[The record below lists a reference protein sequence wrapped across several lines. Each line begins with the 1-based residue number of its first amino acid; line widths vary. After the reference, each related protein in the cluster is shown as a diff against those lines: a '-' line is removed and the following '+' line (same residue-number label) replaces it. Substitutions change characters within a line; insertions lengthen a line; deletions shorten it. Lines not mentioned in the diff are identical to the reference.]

1 MSGKT
6 NYRRIAGNLRKD
18 VEALCR
24 QLEALR
30 EAVNDLT
37 TQKAEIE
44 QENKRLLDLLENER
58 AASHLLRMDAN
69 VEKDRRTIAENE
81 NFTLKRSLALYANAE
96 GGRADVARLLPT
108 HQINRSGH
116 IA

>member
-6 NYRRIAGNLRKD
+6 NYRSVAGNLRKD
-18 VEALCR
+18 VEALRR
-24 QLEALR
+24 QLEELR
-30 EAVNDLT
+30 EAVDAFT

-44 QENKRLLDLLENER
+44 QENKRLLVLFENER
-58 AASHLLRMDAN
+58 AANHLIRVDAN
-69 VEKDRRTIAENE
+69 VERDRRTIAENE
-81 NFTLKRSLALYANAE
+81 NFTLKRSLALYANDE

>member
-6 NYRRIAGNLRKD
+6 NYRSVAVNLRKD
-18 VEALCR
+18 VEALRR
-24 QLEALR
+24 Q
-30 EAVNDLT
+30 
-37 TQKAEIE
+37 
-44 QENKRLLDLLENER
+44 LENER

-69 VEKDRRTIAENE
+69 LEKERRTIAENE

-108 HQINRSGH
+108 LQIDRSGH

>member
-1 MSGKT
+1 MRGKT
-6 NYRRIAGNLRKD
+6 NYRSVAGNLRKD
-18 VEALCR
+18 VEALRR
-24 QLEALR
+24 QLEELR
-30 EAVNDLT
+30 EAVDDLT

-69 VEKDRRTIAENE
+69 VERDRRTIAENE

>member
-6 NYRRIAGNLRKD
+6 NYRSIAGNLRKD
-18 VEALCR
+18 VEALRR
-24 QLEALR
+24 QLEELR
-30 EAVNDLT
+30 EAIVNLT
-37 TQKAEIE
+37 TQQTELE

-81 NFTLKRSLALYANAE
+81 NFTLKRSLAVYANAE

>member
-6 NYRRIAGNLRKD
+6 NYRSVAGNLRKD
-18 VEALCR
+18 VEALRR
-24 QLEALR
+24 QLEELR
-30 EAVNDLT
+30 EALDDLT

-44 QENKRLLDLLENER
+44 QANKQLLDLLENER

>member
-6 NYRRIAGNLRKD
+6 NYRSIAGNLRKD
-18 VEALCR
+18 VEALRR
-24 QLEALR
+24 QFEELR
-30 EAVNDLT
+30 EALVDLT
-37 TQKAEIE
+37 TQKAEIK
-44 QENKRLLDLLENER
+44 QENKRLLDMLENER

-69 VEKDRRTIAENE
+69 VEKERRTIAENE

>member
-6 NYRRIAGNLRKD
+6 NYRSVAGNFRKD
-18 VEALCR
+18 VEALRR
-24 QLEALR
+24 QFEELR
-30 EAVNDLT
+30 ETLNDLA

-44 QENKRLLDLLENER
+44 QENKRLLALLENER

-69 VEKDRRTIAENE
+69 AEKARRTIAENE
-81 NFTLKRSLALYANAE
+81 NFTLKRSLAVYANAE
-96 GGRADVARLLPT
+96 GGRDDVAWLLPT

>member
-6 NYRRIAGNLRKD
+6 NYRSIAGNLRKD
-18 VEALCR
+18 VEALRR
-24 QLEALR
+24 QLEELR
-30 EAVNDLT
+30 EAVDDLT

-44 QENKRLLDLLENER
+44 QENKRLLSLLENER
-58 AASHLLRMDAN
+58 VASHIVRMDAN
-69 VEKDRRTIAENE
+69 VEKERRTIAENE
-81 NFTLKRSLALYANAE
+81 NFALKRSLALYANAE

-108 HQINRSGH
+108 LQIDRSGN

>member
-6 NYRRIAGNLRKD
+6 NYRSIAGNLRKD
-18 VEALCR
+18 VEALRR
-24 QLEALR
+24 QLEELR
-30 EAVNDLT
+30 EAIDNLT
-37 TQKAEIE
+37 TQQTELE
-44 QENKRLLDLLENER
+44 QENKRLLALLENER
-58 AASHLLRMDAN
+58 EASHLLRMDAN
-69 VEKDRRTIAENE
+69 VEKERRTIAENE